1 MKRYHLIT
9 VFLLLSLTLS
19 ACSAS
24 SQADP
29 SLAAR
34 NSGNTAS
41 TSGAPG
47 ELPEAMKLA
56 LGTFAL
62 DKSAHPVDAAQA
74 TQLLFLWKGMRAL
87 SSDQSV
93 ATEEIQGLVK
103 QIKGTMTPEQV
114 AAIDALNLSFQDIP
128 AISKQVGLD
137 LGSFGGGT
145 GNFSPEARSTFQAA
159 RQSGGGGGGGQFFG
173 GGGGGGNPQPGAGI
187 PGAGGGGF
195 AASTNTSNTS
205 QTRSNGGSFQKLGV
219 TPAMINA
226 VIQFLQAKLK

>member
-1 MKRYHLIT
+1 
-9 VFLLLSLTLS
+9 
-19 ACSAS
+19 
-24 SQADP
+24 
-29 SLAAR
+29 
-34 NSGNTAS
+34 
-41 TSGAPG
+41 
-47 ELPEAMKLA
+47 MKLA

-93 ATEEIQGLVK
+93 ANEEIQGLVK
-103 QIKGTMTPEQV
+103 QIKGAMTPEQV

-137 LGSFGGGT
+137 LGNFGGGS
-145 GNFSPEARSTFQAA
+145 GNISPEARATFQAA
-159 RQSGGGGGGGQFFG
+159 RQSGEFQGGGGQFFG
-173 GGGGGGNPQPGAGI
+173 GGGGGGGNRQPGAGI
-187 PGAGGGGF
+187 PGVGGGN
-195 AASTNTSNTS
+195 APSTNTSDTT

-219 TPAMINA
+219 TPAVINA